1 MRSRRAAALGLAAAL
16 LLLANARAQ
25 SAVAPDDP
33 ALIRN
38 MTQLCLRA
46 ALMSGGID
54 KATKPYCE
62 CVAPIFVRHMTPDS
76 RYALA
81 VQNNMDVRPSY
92 DDDKATFDE
101 VMKACPPKN

>member
-1 MRSRRAAALGLAAAL
+1 MRSGRPAALGLAAAL

-38 MTQLCLRA
+38 MAQLCMRA
-46 ALMSGGID
+46 ALMSGGVD
-54 KATKPYCE
+54 KATRPYCE

-101 VMKACPPKN
+101 VVKACPPKN

>member
-1 MRSRRAAALGLAAAL
+1 MRSGRPAALGLAAAL

-38 MTQLCLRA
+38 MAQLCMRA
-46 ALMSGGID
+46 ALMSGGVD

-62 CVAPIFVRHMTPDS
+62 CVAPIFARHMTPDS

-81 VQNNMDVRPSY
+81 GQNNMDVRPRY

-101 VMKACPPKN
+101 VVKACPPKN